1 MKQQKI
7 VFSWSKVNIQ
17 NPPVLNDLVHTG
29 IYTTRS
35 IKLYQ
40 NAHVHA
46 HVNII
51 SQTWDICHAEIKL
64 PEILKCKIC
73 IGYSKHYCA
82 SEFILTDE
90 YLWYLS
96 KLIHEKKQQQQS
108 NIQTNH
114 KIQINKNKL
123 KKKPT
128 QKTPQSLKRYKTLNL
143 KKPQRNG

>member
-7 VFSWSKVNIQ
+7 VFSRSKVNIYKIHQ
-17 NPPVLNDLVHTG
+17 VLNDLVHTG
-29 IYTTRS
+29 IYTTKS

-51 SQTWDICHAEIKL
+51 SKTCDICHAEIKL

-73 IGYSKHYCA
+73 IGYSKHYCV

-96 KLIHEKKQQQQS
+96 KLIHEKNNNNNQTYKQ
-108 NIQTNH
+108 TT
-114 KIQINKNKL
+114 K
-123 KKKPT
+123 
-128 QKTPQSLKRYKTLNL
+128 YK
-143 KKPQRNG
+143 

>member
-1 MKQQKI
+1 MKIILVDLKFTCKTHQ
-7 VFSWSKVNIQ
+7 
-17 NPPVLNDLVHTG
+17 VLNDFVHTG
-29 IYTTRS
+29 IYTTKS

-73 IGYSKHYCA
+73 IGYSKHYCV

-114 KIQINKNKL
+114 KIQINKNKFL
-123 KKKPT
+123 KNHTKKN
-128 QKTPQSLKRYKTLNL
+128 PQNLKRYRTLH
-143 KKPQRNG
+143 

>member
-1 MKQQKI
+1 M
-7 VFSWSKVNIQ
+7 
-17 NPPVLNDLVHTG
+17 
-29 IYTTRS
+29 
-35 IKLYQ
+35 
-40 NAHVHA
+40 HA
-46 HVNII
+46 QVNII

-73 IGYSKHYCA
+73 IGYSKHYCV

-114 KIQINKNKL
+114 KIQINKNKF
-123 KKKPT
+123 KKKNPHKKLHKASKDT
-128 QKTPQSLKRYKTLNL
+128 KHLIL
-143 KKPQRNG
+143 KKPKEMAKIVRVRNVL

>member
-1 MKQQKI
+1 M
-7 VFSWSKVNIQ
+7 
-17 NPPVLNDLVHTG
+17 
-29 IYTTRS
+29 
-35 IKLYQ
+35 LYQ

-51 SQTWDICHAEIKL
+51 SQTWVICHAEIKL

-96 KLIHEKKQQQQS
+96 KLIHEKKKPTK
-108 NIQTNH
+108 IKQTN
-114 KIQINKNKL
+114 KPKNTNK
-123 KKKPT
+123 
-128 QKTPQSLKRYKTLNL
+128 QK
-143 KKPQRNG
+143 